1 MVEAV
6 YLPQVSSAWFLLTSC
21 EWSNAEHTSGCTPEW
36 YQQLP
41 PAPRVCVWVCVCVF
55 TVPESPSA
63 VLALVPDPAGEAH
76 TVASG
81 RVALAVHAR
90 FVAFLR
96 LGRTG
101 QPGEQPDDREQERG
115 RQHQQAPA
123 PARAR
128 AGPPCRPVHSRT
140 KDGCFEAGA
149 PPLSEDSDSTGWP
162 LVAVPFVW
170 TWGFGLPAGWRFSVF
185 VLGWVFSWLM
195 VYIFPVVPFP
205 SRRTEPHIDIQKWR
219 DGDRKCATGGG
230 EEQGFKLLFW
240 NQSGSPAPWQ
250 TACYLHHGI
259 FYHIFYFDNI
269 YCHESGGFF

>member
-1 MVEAV
+1 MVV
-6 YLPQVSSAWFLLTSC
+6 TVHLPQVSSAVNDQTLSSRQAAHLSDSSSFLQPL
-21 EWSNAEHTSGCTPEW
+21 
-36 YQQLP
+36 
-41 PAPRVCVWVCVCVF
+41 CVF

-76 TVASG
+76 TVAGG

-149 PPLSEDSDSTGWP
+149 PLLSEDSDSTGCP
-162 LVAVPFVW
+162 SVAVPFVW
-170 TWGFGLPAGWRFSVF
+170 TWAFGLPAGWRFSVF
-185 VLGWVFSWLM
+185 VQGWVFSWLM

-240 NQSGSPAPWQ
+240 NPSGSPAPDKK
-250 TACYLHHGI
+250 HVI
-259 FYHIFYFDNI
+259 FIKAYFIVFSTLITFIAMNLKTFL
-269 YCHESGGFF
+269 Y